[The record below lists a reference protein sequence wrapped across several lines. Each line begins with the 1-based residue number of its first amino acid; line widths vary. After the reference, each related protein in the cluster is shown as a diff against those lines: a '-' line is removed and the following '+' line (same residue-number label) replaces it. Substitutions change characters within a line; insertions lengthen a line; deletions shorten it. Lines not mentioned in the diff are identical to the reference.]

1 MGKKCPSELTSLS
14 ICLSHSEM
22 ICAIHIHKAWSAVEL
37 SWNAPFSYYPTLPQ
51 HWTPSWLHFLLSTW
65 LKTNTSWPGETPGR
79 HLFLQSGYVESRFVL
94 LEVVLFLSALALG
107 RGPFRVLA
115 GKSGERTLSG
125 CQLDL
130 LAVRASCPAWTQTVL
145 LSKARSGLPP
155 AQLTSVT
162 NKPQG
167 LC

>member
-1 MGKKCPSELTSLS
+1 MSFWAHFLVHLSQPLWDDLCHPHTKPGALLNYPGMPHSHITPHCPNTERP
-14 ICLSHSEM
+14 
-22 ICAIHIHKAWSAVEL
+22 V
-37 SWNAPFSYYPTLPQ
+37 
-51 HWTPSWLHFLLSTW
+51 HFLLSTW